1 MRSLLDPVDPQ
12 GVAGQRGPHRPHG
25 RERVLKALGPE
36 IDFIVPELTMAPH
49 NPAMSRLI
57 PLSEAYRS
65 KAFDGTGVKVEPL
78 AERLAA

>member
-1 MRSLLDPVDPQ
+1 MALI
-12 GVAGQRGPHRPHG
+12 G
-25 RERVLKALGPE
+25 RTAVSGYSKALGPE